1 MRRGKI
7 DHRERALTWEITSAM
22 LRYPTEEL
30 IAALPQVAAAA
41 RGLRISESDAIAT
54 LAELWMQA
62 DLTELQADYVEVFDL
77 GRSRSL
83 YLSWHQY
90 GDRRQRGM
98 VLLKLKRQ
106 YREHGYGP
114 VTDELPD
121 WLPMA
126 LEFAAVAPEP
136 VGRDLLESWRAPI
149 ELIRR
154 NLHDRDHAHGVLLDA
169 VSATLSRLGSDL
181 QAAVTRLLEEGPP
194 EEEVGLSPF
203 GPDAEML
210 DGLPPSEMQ
219 MQNNPMMGAGAPR
232 P

>member
-1 MRRGKI
+1 MFGGRVKH
-7 DHRERALTWEITSAM
+7 DDRALVWEIVSAM
-22 LRYPTEEL
+22 LRYPSEEL
-30 IAALPQVAAAA
+30 IAALPQIAAAA
-41 RGLRISESDAIAT
+41 RDSPIGDGEAIAE
-54 LAELWMQA
+54 LAERWQQA
-62 DLTELQADYVEVFDL
+62 DLTQLQADYVEVFDL

-98 VLLKLKRQ
+98 VLLKLKRR
-106 YREHGYGP
+106 YREYGYGP

-126 LEFAAVAPEP
+126 LEFASVAPEP

-154 NLHDRDHAHGVLLDA
+154 NLHARSDEHAVLLDA
-169 VSATLSRLGSDL
+169 VSATLSKLGSDI

-194 EEEVGLSPF
+194 DEEVGLSPF
-203 GPDAEML
+203 GPDEEML
-210 DGLPPSEMQ
+210 EGLPPSEM
-219 MQNNPMMGAGAPR
+219 AGAETPLMAAGERR

>member
-1 MRRGKI
+1 MRRGKV
-7 DHRERALTWEITSAM
+7 DHRQRVLTWEITSAM
-22 LRYPTEEL
+22 LRYPSEEL
-30 IAALPQVAAAA
+30 LAALPAIAAAA
-41 RGLRISESDAIAT
+41 RELRIDEGEAIAA
-54 LAELWMQA
+54 LAERWMGTN
-62 DLTELQADYVEVFDL
+62 LTKLQADYVEVFDL

-126 LEFAAVAPEP
+126 LEFASVAPEP
-136 VGRDLLESWRAPI
+136 IGRDLLEQWRAPI

-154 NLHDRDHAHGVLLDA
+154 NLHEREDEHGVLLDA

-219 MQNNPMMGAGAPR
+219 VQDNPMMGAGAPR
-232 P
+232 Q

>member
-1 MRRGKI
+1 MRRGKV
-7 DHRERALTWEITSAM
+7 DHRQRVLTWEITSAM
-22 LRYPTEEL
+22 LRYPSEEL
-30 IAALPQVAAAA
+30 LAALPAIAAAA
-41 RGLRISESDAIAT
+41 RELRIDEGEAIAA
-54 LAELWMQA
+54 LAERWMGTN
-62 DLTELQADYVEVFDL
+62 LTKLQADYVEVFDL

-126 LEFAAVAPEP
+126 LEFASVAPEP
-136 VGRDLLESWRAPI
+136 IGRDLLEQWRAPI
-149 ELIRR
+149 GIIRR
-154 NLHDRDHAHGVLLDA
+154 NPPQREGGNGGLVGAL
-169 VSATLSRLGSDL
+169 SATLSRLGSDL

-219 MQNNPMMGAGAPR
+219 VQDNPMMGAGAPR
-232 P
+232 Q